1 MEKELITQQTIS
13 LDRLEE
19 NTGQLPG
26 LPENPRYIT
35 EDKMTKLKENI
46 TAYPQMLEWRS
57 LLVYPLDNG
66 NYIIIG
72 GNQRLKAL
80 RELGH
85 TEAPCIIIDPAT
97 SIEKLKAMTVLDNA
111 SFGKFDMDALA
122 NMWNDAQ
129 LDGFGVDIPTFAP
142 VPLDGLFTQEPSG
155 GKDTPAPDKIII
167 TIPEELE
174 DEKGEILD
182 LISELLEDRYNGCE
196 VSFKKPS

>member
-1 MEKELITQQTIS
+1 MEKELIKQQTIS

-26 LPENPRYIT
+26 LPENPRYI
-35 EDKMTKLKENI
+35 EPDKMERLKENI
-46 TAYPQMLEWRS
+46 TAYPEMLAWRS
-57 LLVYPLDNG
+57 LLVYPLASG
-66 NYIIIG
+66 KYIIIG
-72 GNQRLKAL
+72 GNQRYKAL

-85 TEAPCIIIDPAT
+85 TEAPCIIMDETT
-97 SIEKLKAMTVLDNA
+97 SIDRLKAITVLDNA
-111 SFGKFDMDALA
+111 TFGKFDMDALA
-122 NMWNDAQ
+122 NMWDDYQ
-129 LDGFGVDIPTFAP
+129 LKGFGVDIPTFDP

>member
-1 MEKELITQQTIS
+1 MKKPLITQQTIS

-26 LPENPRYIT
+26 LPENPRFIT
-35 EDKMTKLKENI
+35 EDKMAKLKENI

-66 NYIIIG
+66 NYILIG

-85 TEAPCIIIDPAT
+85 TEAPCIIIDKETP
-97 SIEKLKAMTVLDNA
+97 IEKLKALTVLDNA

-122 NMWNDAQ
+122 NMWDDAQ

-142 VPLDGLFTQEPSG
+142 VPLEGLFEQQPKDG
-155 GKDTPAPDKIII
+155 GDAPTPEKIVI
-167 TIPEELE
+167 TLPEELE
-174 DEKGEILD
+174 DDKDAILEFVSD
-182 LISELLEDRYNGCE
+182 LLADRFAGCNA
-196 VSFKKPS
+196 SFKK